1 VASTEHGQTFDIVA
15 TSRQSTLDMR
25 IHRILLTLLI
35 AGAAMLV
42 ATPARAASAE
52 PKSPTHTL
60 PRFVE
65 TDRLDRLRSVLP
77 EIDRIYAST
86 AAERHIPGVVYGIL
100 LDGTLVH
107 SKAIGLASIE
117 EKIPAALDTRFRI
130 ASMTKS
136 FTAMAILKLRDSGKL
151 ALQDPVAKF
160 LPEFRSVVLPTADS
174 PAITVQHLL
183 TMAPGFPE
191 DNPWGDRQLARSVEE
206 LQAFVRAGVSF
217 SNAPG
222 VTFEYSNFA
231 YALLGQIIAAVAK
244 EPYQR
249 YITRE
254 ILEPLG
260 MPNTR
265 WEYKEVPVTKLA
277 LGYRRENDAARAEPL
292 LSDGTYGAMGGLLT
306 TIEDFA
312 RYTAFHL
319 AAWPARDELD
329 RGVVARATLREMQ
342 QPVRVTSLITDAKNL
357 AGQPAPFVVG
367 YGYGLRWSMDHA
379 NIVNVGHSGGLPG
392 FGSHY
397 RFYPEH
403 GLAIIS
409 FANLTYAPMSATNGK
424 VAAILLEKAQM
435 PRRRLPPSP
444 LLEARKSEIA
454 QLIQS
459 WDSDLAKRVVAENFF
474 PDRSQHEWSL
484 RSKAVLSQLGTVKSV
499 GALVPENQLRGT
511 FPLTGDNGRV
521 DVYFTLTPEKNP
533 RLQELRLTFVP
544 AR

>member
-1 VASTEHGQTFDIVA
+1 
-15 TSRQSTLDMR
+15 MR
-25 IHRILLTLLI
+25 IQCTLLTLSI
-35 AGAAMLV
+35 AGAALLLG
-42 ATPARAASAE
+42 TPAGAASPE
-52 PKSPTHTL
+52 PKSPTHTS

-65 TDRLDRLRSVLP
+65 TDRLDRVRSVLP
-77 EIDRIYAST
+77 EIDQIYASI
-86 AAERHIPGVVYGIL
+86 AAERHIPGIVYGIL

-107 SKAIGLASIE
+107 SKAIGLANVE
-117 EKIPAALDTRFRI
+117 DKISAALDTRFRI

-136 FTAMAILKLRDSGKL
+136 FTAMAILKLRDAGKL

-174 PAITVQHLL
+174 PAITVHHLL
-183 TMAPGFPE
+183 TMSPGFPE

-206 LQAFVRAGVSF
+206 LQAFIRAGVSF

-231 YALLGQIIAAVAK
+231 YALLGQIIATIAK

-260 MPNTR
+260 MRNTR
-265 WEYKEVPVTKLA
+265 WEYKDVPTAKLA
-277 LGYRRENDAARAEPL
+277 LGYRWENNASRAEPL

-306 TIEDFA
+306 TLDDFA

-319 AAWPARDELD
+319 AASPARDEPD

-342 QPVRVTSLITDAKNL
+342 QPARVTSLVSETKNL
-357 AGQPAPFVVG
+357 AGQLAPFVVG
-367 YGYGLRWSMDHA
+367 YGYGLRWTMDHT

-392 FGSHY
+392 FGSNY

-403 GLAIIS
+403 SLAIIS
-409 FANLTYAPMSATNGK
+409 FANLTYAPMSATNAK
-424 VAAILLEKAQM
+424 VGALLLEKAKM
-435 PRRRLPPSP
+435 PRRSLPPSP
-444 LLEARKSEIA
+444 MLEARKTEIA

-459 WDSDLAKRVVAENFF
+459 WDSQLAERVVAENFF
-474 PDRSQHEWSL
+474 PDRSQEEWARHSQ
-484 RSKAVLSQLGTVKSV
+484 AVLRQLGAVKSV
-499 GALVPENQLRGT
+499 GVLVPENQLRGT
-511 FPLTGDNGRV
+511 FPLIGESGRV

-533 RLQELRLTFVP
+533 RLQELRLTFVA